1 MLNRFGF
8 LFFWLHWL
16 DFNQV
21 ITSGNDYDKEEE
33 EYYYYDD
40 YGDED
45 LYDYADYRLMVN
57 IISTALYAVHLF
69 FWFWASGWGCT

>member
-1 MLNRFGF
+1 M
-8 LFFWLHWL
+8 
-16 DFNQV
+16 

-45 LYDYADYRLMVN
+45 LYDYADYRLVN
-57 IISTALYAVHLF
+57 FVSTMCSPPI
-69 FWFWASGWGCT
+69 FWFWASGWNCT

>member
-1 MLNRFGF
+1 M
-8 LFFWLHWL
+8 
-16 DFNQV
+16 

-57 IISTALYAVHLF
+57 IISNAL
-69 FWFWASGWGCT
+69 

>member
-1 MLNRFGF
+1 M
-8 LFFWLHWL
+8 
-16 DFNQV
+16 

-45 LYDYADYRLMVN
+45 LYDYADYRLVN
-57 IISTALYAVHLF
+57 FVSMHYMQSTHFLVLGKWVGLHLYDVLVYKAALA
-69 FWFWASGWGCT
+69 

>member
-1 MLNRFGF
+1 M
-8 LFFWLHWL
+8 
-16 DFNQV
+16 

-40 YGDED
+40 YGEED
-45 LYDYADYRLMVN
+45 LYDYADYRLVN
-57 IISTALYAVHLF
+57 FVSTICSPPI